1 MARIVMK
8 FGGTSMAGI
17 ERIRHVA
24 SLVKREADRGNNVAV
39 VVSAMA
45 GETDRLVQ
53 LCREAAPVY
62 DPREYDV
69 VVASGE
75 QVTAGLLAMTLQSA
89 GANARSY
96 MGWQLPIRASGHSA
110 GLIDHIEADVLERVF
125 EQGGIAVIPGFQG
138 VTETGDVATLGRGG
152 SDTSAVAL
160 AVAVKADRCDIYTD
174 VEGVFT
180 TDPRI
185 VPRARKLDAI
195 TYEEM
200 LELASVGAKVLQTR
214 SVGLA
219 MRYNMPLQV
228 LSSFEDKPG
237 TLIVGEDRIEEF
249 DMERQ
254 LVTGIAHDKNEA
266 LVTLTGLP
274 DKPGIVAAIFGPLAE
289 ANVNVDMIVQIA
301 PRAGE
306 KSELTFT
313 VPKASLA
320 HAVAELEKVK
330 PQIEFESISTD
341 TDVVKVSAVGIG
353 MRSNAGVAA
362 KMFETL
368 AERGINIRAIS
379 TSEIKVSVLLP
390 EEYTELAVRVLH
402 SAFGL
407 DADTESA
414 GAAA

>member
-1 MARIVMK
+1 
-8 FGGTSMAGI
+8 MAGI

-24 SLVKREADRGNNVAV
+24 ALVKGEADRGNDVAV

-53 LCREAAPVY
+53 LCKEAAPLY

-75 QVTAGLLAMTLQSA
+75 QVTAGLLAITLS
-89 GANARSY
+89 GMRIDARSY
-96 MGWQLPIRASGHSA
+96 MGWQLPIRASGHSSA
-110 GLIDHIEADVLERVF
+110 LIDHIEADVLEGVF
-125 EQGGIAVIPGFQG
+125 AKRGIAVIPGFQG
-138 VTETGDVATLGRGG
+138 ITAEGDLATLGRGG

-185 VPRARKLDAI
+185 VPRARKLSAI

-200 LELASVGAKVLQTR
+200 LELASGGAKVLQTR

-219 MRYNMPLQV
+219 MRYNMALQV
-228 LSSFEDKPG
+228 LSSFEDKAG
-237 TLIVGEDRIEEF
+237 TLIVSDDQIKEF
-249 DMERQ
+249 NMERQ

-266 LVTLTGLP
+266 RVTLTGLP
-274 DKPGIVAAIFGPLAE
+274 DKPGTVAAIFAPLAR
-289 ANVNVDMIVQIA
+289 ANINVDMIVQSG
-301 PRAGE
+301 AGTGR
-306 KSELTFT
+306 SSSLTFT
-313 VPKASLA
+313 IPTASLA
-320 HAVAELEKVK
+320 HAVAALDKAK
-330 PQIEFESISTD
+330 DAIGFEAMMTN

-353 MRSNAGVAA
+353 MRSNAGIAA

-368 AERGINIRAIS
+368 AERGINILAIS

-402 SAFGL
+402 TAFGL
-407 DADTESA
+407 DAQE
-414 GAAA
+414 AA